1 MTFEHQCQAMA
12 TAPMTAPER
21 LSGLIEAVARHT
33 RLAALRADLTE
44 QLASVKAGSASAESI
59 AHDLDDT
66 VEAECLAQ
74 EKVAAWAT
82 ALLNDRTLANCQRFL
97 VNRDQF
103 QKAVEREKLART
115 RPKDRTRFT
124 ALWNRLVGNRKAAQ
138 APSPTR

>member
-1 MTFEHQCQAMA
+1 MTFEQQCKAMA

-44 QLASVKAGSASAESI
+44 QLASVKTGSASAESI
-59 AHDLDDT
+59 AHDLDDS

-82 ALLNDRTLANCQRFL
+82 ALLDDGTLRNCQRFL

-103 QKAVEREKLART
+103 QKAVERENLART
-115 RPKDRTRFT
+115 RPKDRTRFS
-124 ALWNRLVGNRKAAQ
+124 ALWNRLIGNHKAAQ